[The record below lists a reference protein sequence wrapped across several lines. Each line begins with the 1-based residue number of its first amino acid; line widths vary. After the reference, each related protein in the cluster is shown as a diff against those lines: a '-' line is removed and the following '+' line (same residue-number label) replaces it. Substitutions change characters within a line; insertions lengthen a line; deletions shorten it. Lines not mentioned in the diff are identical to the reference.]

1 MLSQD
6 RQSGGA
12 LVQYN
17 MMNEIFVFLFYEWR
31 VLKSKDESLLDVST
45 YRSIVGVCIRYIDDG
60 IWLGGFE
67 EAEESI
73 AWRNS
78 FGISDRTACSSAEN
92 SSQADSIGNRATFR
106 PRNDI
111 IPRPF
116 FILMTSIDTVPCPA
130 RMTVIREAH
139 TNQAQP
145 YHIPRYSRR
154 APNLFQNED
163 IF

>member
-1 MLSQD
+1 MF
-6 RQSGGA
+6 GA
-12 LVQYN
+12 
-17 MMNEIFVFLFYEWR
+17 
-31 VLKSKDESLLDVST
+31 
-45 YRSIVGVCIRYIDDG
+45 YRPIVGVCIRYIDDG
-60 IWLGGFE
+60 IWSRGFE

-73 AWRNS
+73 AWPDS
-78 FGISDRTACSSAEN
+78 FGISDRTACSSAEK

-139 TNQAQP
+139 TESGPTLRHSSVLASRIKFIP
-145 YHIPRYSRR
+145 KRTHISINFDEFRLLTPIIWCFS
-154 APNLFQNED
+154 L
-163 IF
+163 

>member
-1 MLSQD
+1 
-6 RQSGGA
+6 
-12 LVQYN
+12 
-17 MMNEIFVFLFYEWR
+17 MMNQIFVLLFHEWR
-31 VLKSKDESLLDVST
+31 VLKSEDESSLDVCT
-45 YRSIVGVCIRYIDDG
+45 YRPIVGVCICYIDDG
-60 IWLGGFE
+60 IRLRGFE

-73 AWRNS
+73 AWRDS
-78 FGISDRTACSSAEN
+78 FGISDRTARSSAEK

-145 YHIPRYSRR
+145 HDIPRYSRR

-163 IF
+163 VF